1 MPFQHSPQQLS
12 QASPYLQQQQGYQH
26 PQLQHYQP
34 GFHLQQPAYEPQQ
47 QFYSAPYY
55 VQQTQQPPTR
65 SHLTETKYVLTRQ
78 GPLGSAGQATAAQN
92 FFARSKQPQGVSSNQ
107 MPVSYDD
114 LSFSQQS
121 RLHAQLHHRLDDEE
135 SVEDDRL
142 VTNFRSIVSR
152 FPPPL
157 PALLQKRLDQDDHL
171 QQQSS
176 ANGKIRVVLR
186 VTNLGP
192 TANRDIIGTSTFQLD
207 KKKCQVNL
215 FDPSAVKSGN
225 NSEHISHE
233 ERQVKYNL

>member
-92 FFARSKQPQGVSSNQ
+92 FFARSKQPQGVSSCLAGGLE
-107 MPVSYDD
+107 M
-114 LSFSQQS
+114 
-121 RLHAQLHHRLDDEE
+121 
-135 SVEDDRL
+135 
-142 VTNFRSIVSR
+142 
-152 FPPPL
+152 
-157 PALLQKRLDQDDHL
+157 LLEQIRPSDTGLDQL
-171 QQQSS
+171 LEQRTKRGQPF
-176 ANGKIRVVLR
+176 I
-186 VTNLGP
+186 
-192 TANRDIIGTSTFQLD
+192 
-207 KKKCQVNL
+207 
-215 FDPSAVKSGN
+215 
-225 NSEHISHE
+225 
-233 ERQVKYNL
+233 